1 MTTQTAPQLTLT
13 RTFNAPRALVYRAFT
28 DPDQFASW
36 WGPIGNSLPRDEVE
50 FDVRPG
56 GYLSWHEV
64 FPAQP
69 GVWTRGRVDLTE
81 VVEDELLDGVMSI
94 TGELPWGFKPFDTR
108 MRIEFFDE
116 ADGRTR
122 IEVRQWLAENL
133 VSPTQNG
140 WGEAFSKLDATLS
153 ALPRD

>member
-1 MTTQTAPQLTLT
+1 MTTTTAPQLTLT

-69 GVWTRGRVDLTE
+69 ASGRAAELT
-81 VVEDELLDGVMSI
+81 
-94 TGELPWGFKPFDTR
+94 
-108 MRIEFFDE
+108 
-116 ADGRTR
+116 
-122 IEVRQWLAENL
+122 
-133 VSPTQNG
+133 SPTSSR
-140 WGEAFSKLDATLS
+140 ASCSTAS
-153 ALPRD
+153 